1 MTATTAPVTTPPARP
16 ALGGPHFGGLT
27 DRMEAWRDELL
38 SAEPSVCVERA
49 VITTD
54 TYRDNA
60 DQPLVMIRALMLRN
74 VLERMTIYI
83 EPSSRL
89 AGNQASANRAAPI
102 MPEYAMDW
110 VIAELDEFDERPGDR
125 FTISEEAKET
135 LRGIAPFWRGRTLK
149 EHALTLM
156 PEDSRRFYDLGII
169 HPEGNITSGDAHLA
183 VNYRRLLREGLAGYK
198 ERTRA
203 ALDALDLTDPVELD
217 KAPFY
222 RALLISF
229 DAVIAFAHRYS
240 ELAGRLALAETDP
253 TRRAELREMARIL
266 QVVPE
271 HPATTF
277 QEAVQSI
284 WLVHVALQ
292 IESNGHS
299 LSYGR
304 LDQYLWPHLRADLEA
319 GRETEDSAVELLSNL
334 WLKTFTV
341 NKIRS
346 WSHTRFSAGSPLYQN
361 VTIGGQD
368 AAGSDAVNRL
378 SHLIIKAV
386 AQTHLPQPNLTI
398 RYHRGL
404 SDDFMNEAVEL
415 MRLGTG
421 MPAFNSDEI
430 IIPSLIERGV
440 SSEDAHDYS
449 AIGCVEVAVPGRW
462 GYRCTG
468 MSFLNFPKALLVAL
482 NDGLDPASGVRL
494 APSRGHLRDMTSFDE
509 VMEAWDTTIREFQR
523 HCIVLDASCDLALE
537 HMTADVLCSGL
548 VDDCIG
554 RGRTLKEGGAV
565 YDFCSGLQVGIANLG
580 DSLAA
585 LKKTVFEDRAITGEE
600 LWEALQNDFAGE
612 EGERIRRLLV
622 AAPKYGN
629 DDDYVD
635 ELLVRAYATDIDEI
649 FTYRNSRYGR
659 GPIGGTYYAGTS
671 SISANVPQGASTAA
685 TPDGRHAGE
694 PLAEGCSPSHGADT
708 NGPTAVLKSVSK
720 LDTGRITGGVLLN
733 QKVTPQILAE
743 PEDRVK
749 LIAMLRAFFNRL
761 HGFHIQYNVVDRDVL
776 IDAQAHPE
784 RHRDLIVR
792 VAGYSAF
799 FVVLSKQT
807 QDDIIA
813 RTEQTL

>member
-16 ALGGPHFGGLT
+16 ALGGPRFGGLT

-203 ALDALDLTDPVELD
+203 ALDALDLTDPAELD

-386 AQTHLPQPNLTI
+386 AQTHLPQPNLTQ
-398 RYHRGL
+398 
-404 SDDFMNEAVEL
+404 
-415 MRLGTG
+415 
-421 MPAFNSDEI
+421 
-430 IIPSLIERGV
+430 
-440 SSEDAHDYS
+440 
-449 AIGCVEVAVPGRW
+449 
-462 GYRCTG
+462 
-468 MSFLNFPKALLVAL
+468 
-482 NDGLDPASGVRL
+482 
-494 APSRGHLRDMTSFDE
+494 RD
-509 VMEAWDTTIREFQR
+509 R
-523 HCIVLDASCDLALE
+523 
-537 HMTADVLCSGL
+537 
-548 VDDCIG
+548 
-554 RGRTLKEGGAV
+554 
-565 YDFCSGLQVGIANLG
+565 
-580 DSLAA
+580 
-585 LKKTVFEDRAITGEE
+585 
-600 LWEALQNDFAGE
+600 
-612 EGERIRRLLV
+612 
-622 AAPKYGN
+622 
-629 DDDYVD
+629 
-635 ELLVRAYATDIDEI
+635 
-649 FTYRNSRYGR
+649 
-659 GPIGGTYYAGTS
+659 
-671 SISANVPQGASTAA
+671 
-685 TPDGRHAGE
+685 
-694 PLAEGCSPSHGADT
+694 
-708 NGPTAVLKSVSK
+708 KSV
-720 LDTGRITGGVLLN
+720 V
-733 QKVTPQILAE
+733 
-743 PEDRVK
+743 
-749 LIAMLRAFFNRL
+749 
-761 HGFHIQYNVVDRDVL
+761 
-776 IDAQAHPE
+776 
-784 RHRDLIVR
+784 
-792 VAGYSAF
+792 
-799 FVVLSKQT
+799 
-807 QDDIIA
+807 
-813 RTEQTL
+813 

>member
-1 MTATTAPVTTPPARP
+1 MTTTTAPVTTPPARP
-16 ALGGPHFGGLT
+16 ALGGPRFGGLT

-49 VITTD
+49 VIATD
-54 TYRDNA
+54 PYRDNA

-203 ALDALDLTDPVELD
+203 ALDALDLTDSAELD

-378 SHLIIKAV
+378 SHLIIRAV

-482 NDGLDPASGVRL
+482 NDGLDPASGIRL

-585 LKKTVFEDRAITGEE
+585 LNEDRLRGPDHHRRG
-600 LWEALQNDFAGE
+600 ALG
-612 EGERIRRLLV
+612 GPPERLRRRGGRAHPRAARRGPEVRQRRRL
-622 AAPKYGN
+622 
-629 DDDYVD
+629 
-635 ELLVRAYATDIDEI
+635 R
-649 FTYRNSRYGR
+649 R
-659 GPIGGTYYAGTS
+659 
-671 SISANVPQGASTAA
+671 
-685 TPDGRHAGE
+685 
-694 PLAEGCSPSHGADT
+694 
-708 NGPTAVLKSVSK
+708 
-720 LDTGRITGGVLLN
+720 
-733 QKVTPQILAE
+733 
-743 PEDRVK
+743 
-749 LIAMLRAFFNRL
+749 
-761 HGFHIQYNVVDRDVL
+761 
-776 IDAQAHPE
+776 
-784 RHRDLIVR
+784 
-792 VAGYSAF
+792 
-799 FVVLSKQT
+799 
-807 QDDIIA
+807 
-813 RTEQTL
+813 